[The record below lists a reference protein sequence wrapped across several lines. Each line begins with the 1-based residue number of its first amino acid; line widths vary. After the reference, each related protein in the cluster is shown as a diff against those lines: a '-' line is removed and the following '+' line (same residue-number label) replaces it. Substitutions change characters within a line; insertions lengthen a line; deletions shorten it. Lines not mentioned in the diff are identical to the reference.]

1 MPIYRVH
8 RLKDHLREPFRFA
21 PHVSG
26 VANVKPRDYESR
38 ETAEAHS
45 PYAAFFLLK
54 ESETPL
60 LPGDVLEAED
70 GGLRIYKYV
79 GFEEARWILPEVK
92 TESRVESVTAESEEV
107 LGRA

>member
-1 MPIYRVH
+1 MPTYRVY
-8 RLKDHLREPFRFA
+8 RLKDHLRDPFRFA

-26 VANVKPRDYESR
+26 AANIKPRDYEVR
-38 ETAEAHS
+38 ETAEANS

-60 LPGDVLEAED
+60 LPGDVLEAAD

-92 TESRVESVTAESEEV
+92 ADSRVESVAAEPEEV
-107 LGRA
+107 LGV